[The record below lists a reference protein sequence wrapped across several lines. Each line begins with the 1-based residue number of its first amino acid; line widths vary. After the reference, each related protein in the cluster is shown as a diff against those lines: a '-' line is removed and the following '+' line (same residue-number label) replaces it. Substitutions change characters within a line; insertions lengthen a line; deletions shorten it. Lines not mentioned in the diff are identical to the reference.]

1 MDKTKVGAGYTEITE
16 GKNDITAIIANVI
29 RISLSFAGAIFFIL
43 FLFAAYDWLMSG
55 GNEEKVGSAK
65 KKIIH
70 SVLGLVII
78 LIAYM
83 FVDFLILVF
92 TGVAGI

>member
-1 MDKTKVGAGYTEITE
+1 
-16 GKNDITAIIANVI
+16 
-29 RISLSFAGAIFFIL
+29 
-43 FLFAAYDWLMSG
+43 MSG